1 MPNKIFAILA
11 LLCAPLVLAQT
22 ALVSPWINV
31 QFTDSAGHPLSGGL
45 VYSCNAGSISCPGSP
60 LATYNSSSGG
70 TPNSNPIVLDS
81 AGRASIWLTQGVGY
95 KFVVTTAGGQ
105 VINGAG
111 GDNIFGAI
119 TALPSTLI
127 PSGPTNAVQLNGGSN
142 TLLGTSSLTFDPSAL
157 VLRVTG
163 TTGQASIVSATGYI
177 QSFGGF
183 LSTFAG
189 GGNWQGFNSPTD
201 GAFLRGYGVGQ
212 TTANTAGG
220 YIDFN
225 PISYNPYNGS
235 VCTDSFGNHVQQPLP
250 LNGLAGFGSTDAL
263 LWVGNSPSM
272 PAGGSCGA
280 PLAVPTNIGLNTNAW
295 MFARGG
301 LITDNPGFNSITS
314 LFGGAYT
321 KLGVTV
327 DQALYPKGYASAGSL
342 NTPGMGYG
350 GFGYQG
356 GSIYYYFNGTS
367 GTWNTVDLSATG
379 GGGTGCVLGATA
391 TGQILFNLANV
402 CTSSANLTWVNST
415 QQMAITTTANNVAAL
430 TIGTG
435 YILANGG
442 FNAGTSTAANAI
454 HADNGGITSKLTMQS
469 DQFFSPK
476 GYASSGSLNVPTS
489 GYGGLAYAGAS
500 IGSGATYYYYNQST
514 PGWASVDF
522 STTGSGCTLGGTATG
537 QVLFNLSS
545 ACTSNANFTWNNSTA
560 QLGVVTSSDSVAGIT
575 VGPGLVSATGGFNSL
590 SCTASN
596 CVQAPNGGILAGL
609 GLTTNQALYP
619 KGYASS
625 ASLNTPPATYGGI
638 GYTGAGLN
646 YWVWNATTL
655 SWNNVTLG
663 SGGGGG
669 GVAGPA
675 KSVQYNSNPAGTQS
689 GDANLTWDASAHVLN
704 VAGAITL
711 LGAPSISASNQFVGA
726 GGVNVAAAIQSQ
738 ITTSAIAFQTSSSS
752 FTVTGAGDVSATGTI
767 LSTKA
772 INNTGCSLANC
783 VQSSGGI
790 SSSATGTGVAFQ
802 TGSSTFTVLGN
813 GTVQG
818 TVFQASGPGGTFNV
832 LSDTSLN
839 SIQTVG
845 GIAVRTGGFAV
856 NAMTSNGQVVIGADN
871 RFLGPG
877 VSITAGS
884 TYQIAL
890 TTVISAAGAFTGP
903 GGVNTSGAGTFS
915 GILTAP
921 SLTLTSGLVSGN
933 AASSSTVVIG
943 SGNFYVRPVAAAST
957 TISCSGVAQGWM
969 AYATSDNM
977 LVVCNGSARF
987 RTTFVSF

>member
-1 MPNKIFAILA
+1 MISNLISQINSMNKRFAILA
-11 LLCAPLVLAQT
+11 LVLAPFAFSQT
-22 ALVSPWINV
+22 AILPWANV
-31 QFTDSAGHPLSGGL
+31 QFTDSAGHPLAAGL

-70 TPNSNPIVLDS
+70 TPNSNPIILDS

-119 TALPSTLI
+119 TQLPSTLI

-342 NTPGMGYG
+342 NTPGAGYG

-415 QQMAITTTANNVAAL
+415 QQMAITTTANSVAAL
-430 TIGTG
+430 TVGTG

-442 FNAGTSTAANAI
+442 FNAGTSAAANAI

-590 SCTASN
+590 SCTFSN
-596 CVQAPNGGILAGL
+596 CIQAPNGGILAGL

-625 ASLNTPPATYGGI
+625 ASLNPPPATYGGI
-638 GYTGAGLN
+638 GYTGTGLN

-675 KSVQYNSNPAGTQS
+675 KALQYNSNPAGTQS

-711 LGAPSISASNQFVGA
+711 LGAPSINGSNQFVGA
-726 GGVNVAAAIQSQ
+726 SVNVAGSVQSQ
-738 ITTSAIAFQTSSSS
+738 STSTSVAFQTASSS
-752 FTVTGAGDVSATGTI
+752 FSVLGNGSVSATGPI
-767 LSTKA
+767 QST
-772 INNTGCSLANC
+772 NSVNVTTCSLANC
-783 VQSSGGI
+783 IQSSGGV
-790 SSSATGTGVAFQ
+790 SSSATGTNIGFQLANSNFNVAGNGTINGVAFQ
-802 TGSSTFTVLGN
+802 AN
-813 GTVQG
+813 G
-818 TVFQASGPGGTFNV
+818 ASGSFNV
-832 LSDTSLN
+832 LSDSAFN
-839 SIQTVG
+839 SFQSVG
-845 GIAVRTGGFAV
+845 GINLRTGGAAV
-856 NAMTSNGQVVIGADN
+856 NAMTSNGQAIIGADN

-877 VSITAGS
+877 ANITAGS
-884 TYQIAL
+884 SYQVNG
-890 TTVISAAGAFTGP
+890 TTVINSSGQFVGNGINIPSFGVTAAGFNPNGFTGATVTIVFP
-903 GGVNTSGAGTFS
+903 APGFTVGATTFHTMVFRGGV
-915 GILTAP
+915 
-921 SLTLTSGLVSGN
+921 LV
-933 AASSSTVVIG
+933 
-943 SGNFYVRPVAAAST
+943 
-957 TISCSGVAQGWM
+957 GV
-969 AYATSDNM
+969 S
-977 LVVCNGSARF
+977 
-987 RTTFVSF
+987 